1 MCESYHEPSQR
12 ENQNKEENKNVKEDL
27 RENKNS
33 WKCSNKQNLNNEN
46 VDIKTKDKRKS
57 RK

>member
-27 RENKNS
+27 RENNNS
-33 WKCSNKQNLNNEN
+33 WKCSNKQNLKNEN

>member
-27 RENKNS
+27 RENNNS
-33 WKCSNKQNLNNEN
+33 WKCSNKQNQNIEN
-46 VDIKTKDKRKS
+46 VDIQTKDKRKS

>member
-27 RENKNS
+27 RENNNS
-33 WKCSNKQNLNNEN
+33 WKCSNKQNKVLYSELLNQF
-46 VDIKTKDKRKS
+46 I
-57 RK
+57 

>member
-12 ENQNKEENKNVKEDL
+12 ENQNKEEIKNVKEDL
-27 RENKNS
+27 RENNNS
-33 WKCSNKQNLNNEN
+33 WKCSNKQNQNNEN